1 MAQKKKTKRPAN
13 ENTFYFSVEGE
24 TERWYLEHLRT
35 LVNDELKRQGAG
47 FRIGISIQV
56 QKDPRQIPWPFITRG
71 EHVNV
76 VHVCDYESPVP
87 QQAGMNRLEQFKTI
101 LDNLSAAAEDKN
113 LTYLL
118 GYSNL
123 SFELWMIL
131 HKQPCNGGKIDC
143 KHYLAD
149 FNTAYGVSFLSTKAC
164 KKEDAFKD
172 LLRGITLSDV
182 HDAIERA
189 TAIQA
194 VNTNQKAQAQRHR
207 DYEFYTNNPALSI
220 HERVQ
225 DIFTFCASRGYSV

>member
-1 MAQKKKTKRPAN
+1 MAQKKKAPKRPAN

-24 TERWYLEHLRT
+24 TEQCYLEHLRS

-47 FRIGISIQV
+47 FRIGMVIKV
-56 QKDPRQIPWPFITRG
+56 EKDPRQIPWPFITRG

-189 TAIQA
+189 TAIQQ
-194 VNTNQKAQAQRHR
+194 VNQNAAQAQRHR